1 MIVSMQ
7 IAAPCVVSLTWHLA
21 DAQGQEIDEL
31 ADPIEFF
38 YGGDDLLAK
47 VEEALA
53 GQETGYETTLHLE
66 PEHAF
71 GEYDPELVFFEDR
84 SGLPEGIEPGM
95 QFDGPPPGAKT
106 RGLPK
111 DAIYNVTEVYPDH
124 VVLDGNH
131 PLAGI
136 ALRLQI
142 TVRDVRE
149 ASAEEIEAR
158 SVAGSAVSVLAS
170 APPNTRLH

>member
-1 MIVSMQ
+1 MH

-21 DAQGQEIDEL
+21 DAQGMEIDEL
-31 ADPIEFF
+31 VEPVEFF

-53 GQETGYETTLHLE
+53 GQEAGYSTTLHLE

-71 GEYDPELVFFEDR
+71 GDYDPELVFFESR
-84 SGLPEGIEPGM
+84 SGLPEGIATGM

-106 RGLPK
+106 PGLAK
-111 DAIYNVTEVYPDH
+111 EAIYTVTEVYPDH

-136 ALRLQI
+136 ALRLQL

-149 ASAEEIEAR
+149 ASEEEIEAN
-158 SVAGSAVSVLAS
+158 SVAGSAVSVLGT